1 MERVSVPKPETREV
15 CTACGQVDGYHLQK
29 CRISEL
35 QAEVERLRGE
45 VVNRNQRALDGDKA
59 TAAFNAEYERAEQH
73 RIRAESAERKL
84 AEYTDERGIVRCRNI
99 ATCLDTEN
107 KLAEAVAALR
117 KYGKHSQL
125 CSVVGGYVG
134 SCTCGFD
141 EVTK

>member
-35 QAEVERLRGE
+35 QAEVERLRNCYATE
-45 VVNRNQRALDGDKA
+45 VR
-59 TAAFNAEYERAEQH
+59 TAQAYLRRTEQSER
-73 RIRAESAERKL
+73 
-84 AEYTDERGIVRCRNI
+84 
-99 ATCLDTEN
+99 

-134 SCTCGFD
+134 PCTCGFD